1 MPGRRPL
8 SSKQKLSHCTVPL
21 TLQGEERMAVTA
33 VTAAKQAAVTV
44 ALQAAVTAALQAAAV
59 TAVPSVLQAAVTAVH
74 YNALMSR
81 QRHTHTAVSS
91 TYIFQVMVYTFLVPP
106 LY

>member
-59 TAVPSVLQAAVTAVH
+59 TAVH
-74 YNALMSR
+74 YNALMTR